1 MNAGDTYALD
11 RILKHLIRL
20 RDGTVEYFHL
30 KRREWYPKK
39 PFAHPET
46 GRLRYAFGPNR
57 YLVYRNRLVW
67 MITHRREIPGDQ
79 VVDHIDENRLNDD
92 PNNLR
97 LMNFL
102 DSVRQGNR
110 IQQDAKLEELSR
122 WFLFVGSTG
131 REPDMEDPVDRN
143 WIYDGF
149 YGPWM

>member
-1 MNAGDTYALD
+1 
-11 RILKHLIRL
+11 
-20 RDGTVEYFHL
+20 
-30 KRREWYPKK
+30 
-39 PFAHPET
+39 
-46 GRLRYAFGPNR
+46 
-57 YLVYRNRLVW
+57 